1 MRRVWSHRLQ
11 HAQVHGVEPSEP
23 EQVPRVQEVD
33 TQELRVTS
41 RGPFL
46 TDIDSR
52 AIVKGS
58 RDPLGQVAIWTRIGR
73 HVVGNLT
80 TVSTSVRDFTVL
92 LLGLWFVERVLDA
105 DGTQNEVQVFTRW
118 EQLAGY
124 ARVRHPGVTF
134 RGIEKVR
141 ANLND
146 SPKVTLSADR
156 RFQILGN
163 QKIYGVWGLYT
174 VPAAASALTSG
185 APPQLLP
192 HAREFVET
200 HYVAALSRAGFRN
213 GDAVVKLLAA
223 PQASLHTDGKDEKL
237 LDALA
242 QLLRPTKFSPA
253 ERAFYDEHLIRG
265 GPEDGTQ
272 GRQAQLAALLE
283 KDAQDASFAW
293 SPATVSALSLR
304 AKDRGTPGSLGWRLD
319 RIRDCEVV
327 MAPAYRLFLFLL
339 SRENQTVDAVAKEV
353 RTAWGERLS
362 KIDSERFAA
371 LEPELRQ
378 AVGDDAGTVRWLE
391 VARAL
396 EAGRY
401 ADTVEHLIAHN
412 ADMMKQRGSG
422 SAWVEIGKGKLR
434 VRFRDD
440 LAALPDRAAV
450 PGLWR
455 FPYFLDSLRAVTAQL
470 RVPT

>member
-1 MRRVWSHRLQ
+1 M
-11 HAQVHGVEPSEP
+11 
-23 EQVPRVQEVD
+23 
-33 TQELRVTS
+33 TS
-41 RGPFL
+41 TGPFL

-52 AIVKGS
+52 AVVKGS
-58 RDPLGQVAIWTRIGR
+58 RDPLGQVPIWTRLGR

-92 LLGLWFVERVLDA
+92 LLGLWFIERVLDA

-124 ARVRHPGVTF
+124 ARVRHPGISF

-146 SPKVTLSADR
+146 SAKVILSAER

-174 VPAAASALTSG
+174 VPAAASMLTSG
-185 APPQLLP
+185 APPQLRP
-192 HAREFVET
+192 HAREFVEAN
-200 HYVAALSRAGFRN
+200 YVSALSRAGFRN
-213 GDAVVKLLAA
+213 GDAFVKLLAA
-223 PQASLHTDGKDEKL
+223 PQATLHTDGKDEKVL
-237 LDALA
+237 GALA
-242 QLLRPTKFSPA
+242 QLLRPAKFTA
-253 ERAFYDEHLIRG
+253 TERTFYDEHLIRG
-265 GPEDGTQ
+265 GPEDETQ
-272 GRQAQLAALLE
+272 GRQTQLADLLE
-283 KDAQDASFAW
+283 KDAHDAGFTW
-293 SPATVSALSLR
+293 SPTVVAALSLR
-304 AKDRGTPGSLGWRLD
+304 AKDRATPGSLGWRLD

-339 SRENQTVDAVAKEV
+339 SRENQTVEAVAKEV
-353 RTAWGERLS
+353 RAAWGDRLA
-362 KIDSERFAA
+362 KIDSDRFAA
-371 LEPELRQ
+371 LESELRLS
-378 AVGDDAGTVRWLE
+378 VGDDVGTARWIE

-401 ADTVEHLIAHN
+401 NDAIHHLIAHN
-412 ADMMKQRGSG
+412 AEMMKQRGSG
-422 SAWVEIGKGKLR
+422 SPWVEVVKGKLR

-440 LAALPDRAAV
+440 LASLPQRSDV

-470 RVPT
+470 RGPA